1 MSCDVEEDKKA
12 EGEKER
18 KNNNVL
24 DVGDA
29 LWGTRASDML
39 MADPCEDRVVV
50 GRFDAPIV
58 VVRDKARVERM
69 KQERALMHDCKR
81 IKGRGGNSGAL
92 IPGAKHIILIIRVHS
107 TRT

>member
-1 MSCDVEEDKKA
+1 MACDVEEDKRQRVRR
-12 EGEKER
+12 ER

-50 GRFDAPIV
+50 GRFDAPIF
-58 VVRDKARVERM
+58 RDGT
-69 KQERALMHDCKR
+69 RA
-81 IKGRGGNSGAL
+81 GRT
-92 IPGAKHIILIIRVHS
+92 K
-107 TRT
+107 